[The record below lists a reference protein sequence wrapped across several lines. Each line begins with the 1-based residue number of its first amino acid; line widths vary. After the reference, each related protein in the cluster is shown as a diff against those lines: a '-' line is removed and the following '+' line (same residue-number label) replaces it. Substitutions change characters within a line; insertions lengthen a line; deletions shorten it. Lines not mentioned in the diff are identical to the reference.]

1 MNIVGV
7 AQQEMVNFIP
17 PEEFFFGTN
26 FDIETGNEQG
36 GIYNRNF
43 ASIRVE
49 LVVCAYERERVCVC
63 VWMKS
68 S

>member
-1 MNIVGV
+1 MNIVGL
-7 AQQEMVNFIP
+7 ANQEMVNFLP

-43 ASIRVE
+43 ASIRVQH
-49 LVVCAYERERVCVC
+49 VVSRGSRDASGVLLF
-63 VWMKS
+63 
-68 S
+68 